1 MRAVL
6 RRSAPA
12 PEELEAPIRIGSLAI
27 DARSRPATI
36 DDASLGL
43 TAKEFDLL
51 AYLATDPGKV
61 FTRRRILEDVW
72 EMHWI
77 GTTKTLDVHVASL
90 RKKLGDPTWIE
101 TVRGVGFRLRPTP

>member
-1 MRAVL
+1 MKRIAVGL
-6 RRSAPA
+6 VFLCVGAAQMKTRVADGLNQIQA
-12 PEELEAPIRIGSLAI
+12 GSMKADLSFLA
-27 DARSRPATI
+27 S
-36 DDASLGL
+36 
-43 TAKEFDLL
+43 
-51 AYLATDPGKV
+51 DPGKV

-90 RKKLGDPTWIE
+90 RKKLGDPTWVE